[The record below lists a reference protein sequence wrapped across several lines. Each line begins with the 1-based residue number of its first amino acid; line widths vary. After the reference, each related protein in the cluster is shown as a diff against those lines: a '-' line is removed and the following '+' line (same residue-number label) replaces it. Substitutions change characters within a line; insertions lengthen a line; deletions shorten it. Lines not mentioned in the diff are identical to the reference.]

1 VLVEFIFFIRSEKE
15 MSKATIDQ
23 LLQFICL
30 REHEHRDSY
39 DECVQHYNEQL
50 EKCIDHIDDLER
62 YIKKLEAQIVD
73 KKGGVETTNKPCL
86 DTSDMK
92 PVRVVAYR

>member
-1 VLVEFIFFIRSEKE
+1 

-30 REHEHRDSY
+30 KEHEHRDSY

-50 EKCIDHIDDLER
+50 EKCIDHIEDLRR
-62 YIKKLEAQIVD
+62 YIDKLHKLAVD
-73 KKGGVETTNKPCL
+73 NNGVVDTTDEPRL

-92 PVRVVAYR
+92 PVRIVAYR

>member
-1 VLVEFIFFIRSEKE
+1 

-23 LLQFICL
+23 LLQFMCL
-30 REHEHRDSY
+30 KEHEHRDSY

-50 EKCIDHIDDLER
+50 EKCIDHIEDLQR
-62 YIKKLEAQIVD
+62 YIDKLQKLVADKEGVVD
-73 KKGGVETTNKPCL
+73 TTDEPYL

-92 PVRVVAYR
+92 PIRVVAYR